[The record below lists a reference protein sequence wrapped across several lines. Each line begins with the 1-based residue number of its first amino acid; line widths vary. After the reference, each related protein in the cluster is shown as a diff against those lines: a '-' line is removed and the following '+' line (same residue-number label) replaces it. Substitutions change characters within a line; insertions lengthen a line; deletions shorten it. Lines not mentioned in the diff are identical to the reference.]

1 MAEQGSQALCR
12 AGFLTFTLAHARNR
26 NLRASV
32 PGAQYDQENEILA
45 ISG

>member
-26 NLRASV
+26 NFESQRHQV
-32 PGAQYDQENEILA
+32 RGIDQNEILA
-45 ISG
+45 IYG